1 MADSVSRPNSPLSL
15 GAVSAVLLLLVQCL
29 AACQTGTTAPSESPL
44 SLPEL
49 KSLLLDEL
57 GEIFFCDPDYYPVAR
72 EDEAEL
78 ARERF
83 PELAADPVEFPV
95 LLRRLGL
102 EPKPTYTPREQLAVY
117 REHKKLAAI
126 LTEPMT
132 GGYRWEMRV
141 TAGDQV
147 EALAGEIDLYGRIRV
162 TSRRPSFDTCPI
174 CLAEGTLIDTPL
186 GQIPVRAIRV
196 GTIVWSVDESG
207 ARVAVQAEKVG
218 QAPAPNGHAMIRLV
232 LKDGRI
238 LLASPG
244 HPLTDGRPLEALRA
258 GATVDGSEVL
268 LVEHVAYPGTFV
280 FDLLPASA
288 TGWYWADGVLLGST
302 LRR

>member
-1 MADSVSRPNSPLSL
+1 MDTVSRPNSPLLL

-29 AACQTGTTAPSESPL
+29 AACQASSTAPSESPL

-49 KSLLLDEL
+49 KSVLLDEL
-57 GEIFFCDPDYYPVAR
+57 GELFYCDPDYYPVAR
-72 EDEAEL
+72 EDEAKL

-102 EPKPTYTPREQLAVY
+102 EQKPTYTPREQLAVY

-132 GGYRWEMRV
+132 GGYRFQMRV
-141 TAGDQV
+141 TVGDQV
-147 EALAGEIDLYGRIRV
+147 EALDGQIDLYGRVRV
-162 TSRRPSFDTCPI
+162 TSRQPSFDTCPI

-196 GTIVWSVDESG
+196 GTLVWSVDESG
-207 ARVAVQAEKVG
+207 ARVAVQAEQVG

-232 LKDGRI
+232 LKDGRM

-244 HPLTDGRPLEALRA
+244 HPLTDGRLLDALRA
-258 GATVDGSEVL
+258 GEVVDGSEVL
-268 LVEHVAYPGTFV
+268 LVERVAYPGAFV